1 MTTQSFRER
10 CIEKMFTAYVC
21 DEDGGPYSGVA
32 AAFDA
37 VFPEI
42 LEECVKAIESAECIL
57 EDGEEYSQG
66 YNDAVLDAIYGI
78 RSLNNDI
85 HD

>member
-1 MTTQSFRER
+1 MTQSFRER

-21 DEDGGPYSGVA
+21 DEDSGVA

-37 VFPEI
+37 VFSEI

-66 YNDAVLDAIYGI
+66 YNDAMLDAIYGI

>member
-1 MTTQSFRER
+1 MNQSFRER

-21 DEDGGPYSGVA
+21 DEDSGVA

-37 VFPEI
+37 VFSEI

-57 EDGEEYSQG
+57 EDTEGYSQG
-66 YNDAVLDAIYGI
+66 YNDAMLDAIYGI
-78 RSLNNDI
+78 RKLNDETHN
-85 HD
+85 

>member
-1 MTTQSFRER
+1 MKQSFRER

>member
-1 MTTQSFRER
+1 MTQSFRER

-37 VFPEI
+37 VFSEI

-78 RSLNNDI
+78 RKLNDET
-85 HD
+85 HG